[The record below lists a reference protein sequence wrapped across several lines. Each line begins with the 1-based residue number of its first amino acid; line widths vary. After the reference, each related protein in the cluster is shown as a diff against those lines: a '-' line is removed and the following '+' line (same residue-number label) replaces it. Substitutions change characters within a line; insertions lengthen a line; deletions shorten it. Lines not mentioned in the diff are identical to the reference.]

1 MAAAFALVSKN
12 QTLKLAFNSL
22 LFSLVILWWRETGG
36 FWLASI
42 ILCFLSYNYFR
53 PIAGSGR
60 FLVALLTIG
69 TLPFIFPPLGGWE
82 IYFALF
88 VGALTYTLIGIK
100 DLLFV
105 NRKIICQAL
114 YFLISGVVIYLYLLN
129 PTTVNQIGVFIFLTV
144 LLRELYNFLIDGA
157 RVRALI
163 ISLVYSLL
171 ALEFGWVT
179 SLLPIHQLSAAAL
192 ITAALFIIHDLTVNY
207 SSSELPRRLIVRDL
221 TAFFVLAILVFAL
234 SPWNLV

>member
-42 ILCFLSYNYFR
+42 MLCFLSYNYFR

-88 VGALTYTLIGIK
+88 MGLLTYTLVGIK

-105 NRKIICQAL
+105 SRKIICQFL
-114 YFLISGVVIYLYLLN
+114 YFLILGVVIYLYLLN
-129 PTTVNQIGVFIFLTV
+129 PTTIKQVGVFIFLTI

-157 RVRALI
+157 RVRALVM
-163 ISLVYSLL
+163 SLAYSLL

-192 ITAALFIIHDLTVNY
+192 ITAALFVTHDLTLNY
-207 SSSELPRRLIVRDL
+207 GSGELSRRLIVRDL
-221 TAFFVLAILVFAL
+221 IVFFVLVILVFIL
-234 SPWNLV
+234 SPWSLV